1 MILRS
6 DDMDNGYNRWIE
18 NKKEINKKRFKFFIK
33 MLPILLIILCIVF
46 FFGYDYSLFAKDKM
60 KEFIPGMI
68 GITLLFIIFSFI
80 KYPYKKYVPLCN
92 KCHTKIK
99 NIKNDCEIT
108 NIELVGTYD
117 KTVYEKK
124 RSKIKGKTTYPR
136 GGYSMRVSEYEY
148 KSESTYEVEQ
158 DVPVLKKCY
167 IYDITYSCKKC
178 GEPFRVIQEESFRPY
193 KRMRKNN
200 DE

>member
-1 MILRS
+1 
-6 DDMDNGYNRWIE
+6 
-18 NKKEINKKRFKFFIK
+18 

-60 KEFIPGMI
+60 KEFIQGMI

-80 KYPYKKYVPLCN
+80 KYPNKKYVPLCN

-99 NIKNDCEIT
+99 NIKSDCEIT

-148 KSESTYEVEQ
+148 KSESTYEVEE
-158 DVPVLKKCY
+158 DIPVLKNA
-167 IYDITYSCKKC
+167 ISMTLLIAVRNVGNLLGLSKKKAL
-178 GEPFRVIQEESFRPY
+178 GHIKE
-193 KRMRKNN
+193 
-200 DE
+200 